1 MWFTIFVGSLV
12 VFVIGMTTFAV
23 GEFLISELTPFTLPI
38 GGTLTLGGG
47 LVTAVA
53 GIAVIVQ
60 GSE

>member
-1 MWFTIFVGSLV
+1 MWFTIFVGPLV
-12 VFVIGMTTFAV
+12 VFVIGMATLAI
-23 GEFLISELTPFTLPI
+23 GEYMLPGLTPFTLPI

-47 LVTAVA
+47 VVVAVA